1 MQAFFKL
8 VSLTAILVG
17 SLQLLSAQDLRPR
30 AYVITPIHSN
40 AVIVGYAFNDGSIF
54 FGTVLPITNASG
66 QYSVPNSKY
75 PPAEPEALRLLA
87 PQRGLIAT
95 AEKQKQLQRH
105 EAREATGFGKT
116 KATAGGILP
125 EFSKFDCL
133 PGRAGGTPISLAAW
147 TDAIHGSQRLLYNWG
162 WQGHVTE
169 LGRISLTI
177 LERPTEEV
185 TEGGRGLVLIS
196 FVKQYPRE
204 GDYGV
209 CVCAV
214 WVGHKRPE
222 ILREL
227 GRGQA
232 TCATLL

>member
-133 PGRAGGTPISLAAW
+133 PGRAGGTPISL
-147 TDAIHGSQRLLYNWG
+147 GS
-162 WQGHVTE
+162 
-169 LGRISLTI
+169 
-177 LERPTEEV
+177 
-185 TEGGRGLVLIS
+185 
-196 FVKQYPRE
+196 
-204 GDYGV
+204 
-209 CVCAV
+209 
-214 WVGHKRPE
+214 
-222 ILREL
+222 
-227 GRGQA
+227 
-232 TCATLL
+232 ATLLHLLRSDNAAARKRASASGHRQHKLGKNPFQLGGSFVFAPGNRDLYAHVSKTFGDTASVAELLAVIP